1 MAKENQSSKPEKPE
15 QAVAQVSEVNRPE
28 SVYITNSQ
36 DTPGVQKRKI

>member
-15 QAVAQVSEVNRPE
+15 QAVAQVSEVHRPQ

-36 DTPGVQKRKI
+36 DVPGVEKKG